1 MKPNPSANEQAT
13 PAAVSATKPA
23 HTPTPWQVIERE
35 ETPECCDFSVK
46 VYDLHSI
53 AADSFLGTV
62 TSKTDA
68 ALIVRAVNSHAEL
81 CEKLEQFVRYTNNT
95 TDSALAL
102 FNREARAALA
112 KAQA

>member
-1 MKPNPSANEQAT
+1 MSTAI
-13 PAAVSATKPA
+13 KPA

-53 AADSFLGTV
+53 AADSFPGTV

-81 CEKLEQFVRYTNNT
+81 VAALETSDAYLRLVQTSHWKKGNANAYKHVTG
-95 TDSALAL
+95 LL
-102 FNREARAALA
+102 EANSTALA